1 MTILDLKAY
10 VHKEALRKKV
20 GVEVKAT
27 KEPKPT
33 QMLEEE
39 EVTSSVKYADKGCGW
54 YDDPNTVRWMY
65 MGEVVKQGT
74 FYSFNKTTTKDKVE
88 NTVLVKTLLN
98 GFLLKD
104 K

>member
-39 EVTSSVKYADKGCGW
+39 EVTSSVKYADKGCG
-54 YDDPNTVRWMY
+54 
-65 MGEVVKQGT
+65 
-74 FYSFNKTTTKDKVE
+74 
-88 NTVLVKTLLN
+88 
-98 GFLLKD
+98 
-104 K
+104 